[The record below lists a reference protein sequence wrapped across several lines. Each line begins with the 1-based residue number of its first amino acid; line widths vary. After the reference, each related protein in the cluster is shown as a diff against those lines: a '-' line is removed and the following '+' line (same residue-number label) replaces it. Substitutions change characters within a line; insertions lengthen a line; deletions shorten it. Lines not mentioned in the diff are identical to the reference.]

1 MPASQ
6 PSRRDVLR
14 TAALAA
20 VAGPRLAA
28 AADAPARKPMR
39 VSVQLYS
46 VRDDCA
52 KDFDAAL
59 AAVAK
64 LGFEGV
70 EFAGYHGY
78 KDRPAD
84 LKKRLDDLGL
94 AVAGAHVPTASL
106 RGDALERTIDFHRTL
121 GCPFLIVGGDGD
133 FTKPEKNKALADTF
147 NTAAET
153 LAPHG
158 MACGYHNHT
167 KEFGTDGDQTWWD
180 LFAERTAKEVVLQ
193 LDVGWATEAG
203 VDPAALIRRHPGR
216 TRITHFKAAA
226 KGPDKK
232 PIIGED
238 SVAWPAVIAACRD
251 VGGTEWMTVEQ
262 EAYPDGRSAMD
273 CTAASL
279 AGLRKILAE
288 LKPA

>member
-1 MPASQ
+1 MHAPL

-14 TAALAA
+14 AATLAA
-20 VAGPRLAA
+20 VAGPRLVA
-28 AADAPARKPMR
+28 AADAPARTPMR

-46 VRDDCA
+46 VRGDCA

-64 LGFEGV
+64 MGFEGV

-78 KDRPAD
+78 KDRAAD

-94 AVAGAHVPTASL
+94 AVAGTHVPTASF

-121 GCPFLIVGGDGD
+121 GCPFLIVPGDGD
-133 FTKPEKNKALADTF
+133 FTHPERSKSLAETF
-147 NTAAET
+147 NAAAEK
-153 LAPHG
+153 LAPAG

-167 KEFGTDGDQTWWD
+167 KEFGKDGDRTWWD

-193 LDVGWATEAG
+193 LDVGWATDAG
-203 VDPAALIRRHPGR
+203 IDPAALIRRYPGR
-216 TRITHFKAAA
+216 TRITHFKPTA

-232 PIIGED
+232 AIIGED

-262 EAYPDGRSAMD
+262 EHCPDGRTAMD

-279 AGLRKILAE
+279 AGLKKILAE